1 MNLIKFRR
9 QYLITSKTIKE
20 LSSWQKSMFNGMN
33 VYAEQS
39 LQMLKTST
47 KNNEFLLLGYWIDVK
62 FHHVVNEFIPLLL
75 LMELSGMSKSRG
87 IWF

>member
-1 MNLIKFRR
+1 MS
-9 QYLITSKTIKE
+9 YGSE
-20 LSSWQKSMFNGMN
+20 LKIF
-33 VYAEQS
+33 
-39 LQMLKTST
+39 
-47 KNNEFLLLGYWIDVK
+47 VK

>member
-1 MNLIKFRR
+1 MNSDI
-9 QYLITSKTIKE
+9 ITKYFPNITTHQKVQIESLYSLYDEWNKNINVISRKDFSNLYIHHVLHS
-20 LSSWQKSMFNGMN
+20 LS
-33 VYAEQS
+33 
-39 LQMLKTST
+39 
-47 KNNEFLLLGYWIDVK
+47 VK